1 MTAETLRSRRFKLVA
16 CFACIYVIWGST
28 YLAIRFA
35 VETMPPLL
43 MAGVRFLIAGGLL
56 YGWLLLRG
64 ETARPRR
71 GEWRAAAVLGGLFF
85 LGGNG
90 AVSWAET
97 RVPSALAALFVATIP
112 FWIVLLEWSRRG
124 GSPPSRRVLAGV
136 CAGFL
141 GVVLLVGA
149 RGPEGRVDPAGA
161 AVLLFGPIAWA
172 YGTVLSRNL
181 PHPKSHLQSGAMQM
195 LAGGVALC
203 AAGLA
208 LGEGARVHPAAFSPR
223 STVAFVYLVFAGSIV
238 AFSAYNW
245 LLQASTPARV
255 GTYAF
260 VNPVV
265 AVILGW
271 ALAGEAFG
279 PNTLAAGGFI
289 VAGVVLI
296 VFAKS
301 RAVPARETDAAPRGE
316 TAARDAGPPRM
327 ARE

>member
-1 MTAETLRSRRFKLVA
+1 MTAETLRSRSFKLIA
-16 CFACIYVIWGST
+16 AFACVYVIWGST

-43 MAGVRFLIAGGLL
+43 MAGTRFLLAGGLL
-56 YGWLLLRG
+56 YGWILLRG
-64 ETARPRR
+64 EAARPRR
-71 GEWRAAAVLGGLFF
+71 GEWWGAAVLGTLFF

-97 RVPSALAALFVATIP
+97 RVPSAFAALLVATVP
-112 FWIVLLEWSRRG
+112 FWIVILQWRRHG
-124 GSPPSRRVLAGV
+124 GTRPSGWVLAGV

-141 GVVLLVGA
+141 GVALLVGT
-149 RGPEGRVDPAGA
+149 RGPGGRIDPAGA
-161 AVLLFGPIAWA
+161 AVLVVGPLSWA
-172 YGTVLSRNL
+172 YGTILSRRF
-181 PHPKSHLQSGAMQM
+181 PHPASHLQSGAMQM

-203 AAGLA
+203 VAGLS
-208 LGEGARVHPAAFSPR
+208 LGEGARAQL
-223 STVAFVYLVFAGSIV
+223 STVSARSELAFLYLVFAGSIV

-245 LLQASTPARV
+245 LLQASTPTRV

-260 VNPVV
+260 VNPIV
-265 AVILGW
+265 AVVLGW

-279 PNTLAAGGFI
+279 ANAVVAGAFI

-301 RAVPARETDAAPRGE
+301 REAAASTAV
-316 TAARDAGPPRM
+316 ARD
-327 ARE
+327 